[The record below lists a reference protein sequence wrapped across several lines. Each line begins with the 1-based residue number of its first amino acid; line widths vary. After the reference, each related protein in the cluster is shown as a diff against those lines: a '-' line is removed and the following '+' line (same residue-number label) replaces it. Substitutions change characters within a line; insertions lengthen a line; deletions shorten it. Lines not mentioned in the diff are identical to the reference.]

1 VALVFSCV
9 SGILG
14 VAVVAWY
21 GFAGEVREE
30 SGKGVLGAAQGGKEV
45 QAAAVHGEGK
55 GEKSGDAAAG
65 CVGGDEDG
73 DRGRER

>member
-21 GFAGEVREE
+21 GFAGEVGGD
-30 SGKGVLGAAQGGKEV
+30 SGKGVGVAQGGKQV
-45 QAAAVHGEGK
+45 QAADVNGEGK
-55 GEKSGDAAAG
+55 AG
-65 CVGGDEDG
+65 GAVAGSVGGDEDG
-73 DRGRER
+73 DGSRER